1 MRALDFAYSFGP
13 QTCKQDPIRVLA
25 ERANHLALSAVVALS
40 LVGCHFPAFA
50 QGAFMHAK
58 AQPKTERIIVQPR
71 QDIDPAEFEKWSQSQ
86 PMDTLRVHAQLDNL
100 HVMLPRSGMGQAEMI
115 ERLQASGLIEFAEP
129 DYVLSASIAPN
140 DPDYL
145 NGAAWGLNTTTTGS
159 IDADINAPEAW
170 DMVRYASNVV
180 VAVIDSGIRA
190 THEDL
195 RDNLWTNPSEIAGN
209 GLDDDRD
216 GIVDDVHGY
225 NAINNTGDVT
235 DNVGHGTHVA
245 GIIGASGNNG
255 KGSTG
260 VAWTVRLMS
269 LKFLDADGEGATS
282 DAIACI
288 DYARAHGAQ
297 IINASWGG
305 AGQSQSLR
313 RAIDRARASG
323 IIFVTAAGNETTDDD
338 RTPTYPASYT
348 GDNIVSVAAS
358 DSLGA
363 LASFSNYG
371 ATSVDLMAPGM
382 NILSTWYT
390 SDSAYVKES
399 GTSMSTPFVTGV
411 FALLKARFPSND
423 YKTLIAA
430 VFNSVDKVAGAT
442 GKLVTGG
449 KLNARAAIKYLSPA
463 VSPVLKLSSAS
474 GAWLLDLTAEA
485 GTGYTVQESADL
497 ITWNTRA
504 SFTTDSEGR
513 AATAISNLEGA
524 HFFRAQ
530 QD

>member
-1 MRALDFAYSFGP
+1 MKTLTGRVFERAL
-13 QTCKQDPIRVLA
+13 TR
-25 ERANHLALSAVVALS
+25 RANRFALWAGVALS
-40 LVGCHFPAFA
+40 LVGCRFPTFA
-50 QGAFMHAK
+50 QESFAHAK
-58 AQPKTERIIVQPR
+58 AMPRTERIIVQPR

-86 PMDTLRVHAQLDNL
+86 PLDTVRVHSRLDNL

-129 DYVLSASIAPN
+129 DYILSASIIPN

-145 NGAAWGLNTTTTGS
+145 NGTLWGLNSAQSSS
-159 IDADINAPEAW
+159 IDPDINAPEAW
-170 DMVRYASNVV
+170 DLVRYASNVV

-195 RDNLWTNPSEIAGN
+195 RDNLWTNPNEIAGN
-209 GLDDDRD
+209 GLDDDKD

-235 DNVGHGTHVA
+235 DSGGHGTHVA

-269 LKFLDADGEGATS
+269 LKFLDADGQGATS

-323 IIFVTAAGNETTDDD
+323 IIFVSAAGNESSDDD
-338 RTPTYPASYT
+338 RTPSYPASYAL
-348 GDNIVSVAAS
+348 DNLVSVAAS

-371 ATSVDLMAPGM
+371 AVSVDLMAPGVS
-382 NILSTWYT
+382 ILSTWHT
-390 SDSAYVKES
+390 SDSAYVKQS

-411 FALLKARFPSND
+411 FALLKARFPSKD

-430 VFNSVDKVAGAT
+430 VFNSVDKVASAT
-442 GKLVTGG
+442 GKTVTGG
-449 KLNARAAIKYLSPA
+449 KLNARAAIKYLMPIVSPA
-463 VSPVLKLSSAS
+463 LTLSSAS
-474 GAWLLDLTAEA
+474 GGWLLNLTAEA
-485 GTGYTVQESADL
+485 ETGYTVQESADL
-497 ITWNTRA
+497 ATWSKGA
-504 SFTTDSEGR
+504 SFVTDSDGHG
-513 AATAISNLEGA
+513 ATSITNLAGA
-524 HFFRAQ
+524 RFFRAQ
-530 QD
+530 QE